1 MLSVKAE
8 GRDSNTKKNFK
19 NIAIKSNTFLLA
31 FKHAWKRKNYIGI
44 SRKKNHFS
52 VLKLIMSLQ
61 HESK

>member
-31 FKHAWKRKNYIGI
+31 FKHAWKRK
-44 SRKKNHFS
+44 KKLYWH
-52 VLKLIMSLQ
+52 
-61 HESK
+61 

>member
-31 FKHAWKRKNYIGI
+31 FKHAWKRKKII
-44 SRKKNHFS
+44 LALVAKKSFFS
-52 VLKLIMSLQ
+52 VKVNHVITT
-61 HESK
+61 

>member
-31 FKHAWKRKNYIGI
+31 FKHAWKRK
-44 SRKKNHFS
+44 KKIILALVAKKSFFS
-52 VLKLIMSLQ
+52 VKVNHVITT
-61 HESK
+61 